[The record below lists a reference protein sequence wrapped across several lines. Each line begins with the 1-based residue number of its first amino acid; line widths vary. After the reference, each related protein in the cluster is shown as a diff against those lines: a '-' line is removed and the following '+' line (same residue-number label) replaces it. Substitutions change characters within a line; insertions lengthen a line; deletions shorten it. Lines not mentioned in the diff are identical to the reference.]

1 MRFGLVLDSKFKDN
15 FNIVHTF
22 TERLK
27 ILNENENIHGD
38 IFFTREIEGNIAN
51 TFAQYDAIYTRHT
64 LPAELIEKI
73 KLPIFA
79 QHEFPFNSMGE
90 FNSKCIYL
98 TDASYTEFF
107 PNAEKQTIYAN
118 FSYHKNLTE
127 RKYDILFLGRFQPS
141 KNEYI
146 LNKSKSNIFQYII
159 FRILR
164 NDIIKKTGSI
174 KSSKELIKD
183 TKFIKPLS
191 LFLKDRYKIYWHL
204 LHSLRNKRRE
214 LIVNDLY
221 KLSKKERQI
230 CLIIDK
236 VSKYRVKK
244 HKNIDLFFDKN
255 ESEVEEL
262 MKNSKTVVVQT
273 PMHLS
278 IYNER
283 FISALNTGCIPL
295 VEPYPQYKEFFKSFN
310 QNHFFDYS
318 ANSLYQTTE
327 NVLTNLDEFE
337 KSRSFIE
344 ERCNSILSPE
354 SFRNTFK
361 QYLKKYRN

>member
-1 MRFGLVLDSKFKDN
+1 MRFALVLDSKFKDN

-27 ILNENENIHGD
+27 ILNENENIHRD

-64 LPAELIEKI
+64 LPAELIEQI

-79 QHEFPFNSMGE
+79 QHEFPFNSMGK

-98 TDASYTEFF
+98 TDVSYTEFF

-118 FSYHKNLTE
+118 FSHHKNLTE
-127 RKYDILFLGRFQPS
+127 RKYDILFLGRFQAR

-146 LNKSKSNIFQYII
+146 LNKNKSNILQYII
-159 FRILR
+159 FLILR
-164 NDIIKKTGSI
+164 NYIIKKTNLI
-174 KSSKELIKD
+174 NSSKELIED

-191 LFLKDRYKIYWHL
+191 LLLRDKYRIYWHL
-204 LHSLRNKRRE
+204 LQSLRNKRRD

-221 KLSKKERQI
+221 KLSKKGRQV

-236 VSKYRVKK
+236 ASKYRVKK

-283 FISALNTGCIPL
+283 FVSALNTGCIPL
-295 VEPYPQYKEFFKSFN
+295 VEPYPQYKEFFKSFE
-310 QNHFFDYS
+310 QNYFFDYS
-318 ANSLYQTTE
+318 AKSLYQTAE
-327 NVLTNLDEFE
+327 NVLKNLHEFE
-337 KSRSFIE
+337 KSRKTIE
-344 ERCNSILSPE
+344 ESCITKFSSKL
-354 SFRNTFK
+354 FRKTFK
-361 QYLKKYRN
+361 QYLDKYSQ